1 MAWERVT
8 IGEEEDVERKKFW
21 GRGKGSYVELPG
33 VMQASLQFGQE
44 RVHTPTR
51 KALAV

>member
-8 IGEEEDVERKKFW
+8 IGEAEDVEREKFW
-21 GRGKGSYVELPG
+21 GRGKRSYVELPG
-33 VMQASLQFGQE
+33 VMQASLQSGQE

-51 KALAV
+51 KVLAV